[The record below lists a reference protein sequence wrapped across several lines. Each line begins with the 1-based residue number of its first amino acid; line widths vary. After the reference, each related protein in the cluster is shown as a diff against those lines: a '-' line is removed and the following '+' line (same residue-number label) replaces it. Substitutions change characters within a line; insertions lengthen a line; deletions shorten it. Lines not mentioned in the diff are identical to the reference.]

1 MQNNILLVYYS
12 HMCVTKHTFEPLIEL
27 AVDQKQQY
35 TLFPLQNTEIFAAY
49 KRAVS
54 LFWSCEELDL
64 SADRSDF
71 ESLSPSEQHF
81 ICTVLAFFAASDALV
96 NENLIGNFCNE
107 VVLQEAKLFY
117 QFQAAIEGI
126 HSEVY
131 SLLIDT
137 LIRDEDTKTKLFNAV
152 TTMPS
157 VQAKANFLFKYMD
170 PAQNTFAE
178 RLVAFA
184 SVEGILFSS
193 SFASI
198 FHFKK
203 LNKMP
208 GLCFSNEL
216 ISRDEGQHTEFA
228 ILLHSHLQP
237 QNKARHSRITEI
249 IREAV
254 SVESTFVR
262 EALKTPILG
271 MNATAMIQYVQF
283 IADRLLQSFGV
294 DKYYKVVNPFQF
306 MINQSL
312 QGKTNFFEK
321 RVGEYGKAMIG
332 DTVEENNFDLNAS
345 F

>member
-1 MQNNILLVYYS
+1 
-12 HMCVTKHTFEPLIEL
+12 MCFTERLIEPLIEL
-27 AVDQKQQY
+27 SANQVQQY
-35 TLFPLQNTEIFAAY
+35 TLFPLQNVEIFAAY
-49 KRAVS
+49 KKALS
-54 LFWSCEELDL
+54 CFWTAEEIDL

-71 ESLSPSEQHF
+71 ESLSKSEQHF
-81 ICTVLAFFAASDALV
+81 ISTVLAFFAASDALV

-107 VVLQEAKLFY
+107 VILQEAKLFY

-137 LIRDEDTKTKLFNAV
+137 LIQDTEVKNSLFNAV
-152 TTMPS
+152 TTLPS
-157 VQAKANFLFKYMD
+157 VKAKADFLFRYMD

-178 RLVAFA
+178 RLIAFA

-228 ILLHSHLQP
+228 VLLHTQLRY
-237 QNKARHSRITEI
+237 KASNERITEI
-249 IREAV
+249 VREAV
-254 SVESTFVR
+254 AVETLFVK
-262 EALKTPILG
+262 EALRTPILG
-271 MNATAMIQYVQF
+271 MNATSMVQYVHF
-283 IADRLLQSFGV
+283 IADRLLQSLDV
-294 DKYYKVVNPFQF
+294 NKCYNQPNPFQF

-332 DTVEENNFDLNAS
+332 DSPEENNFDLSAV